1 MLELKELPEKLYQLL
16 DPETDHEVN
25 EENLEFFASSLK
37 DLIRSKL
44 RKQERGGALRF
55 SSLGKKDR
63 QVWYSAHPDGSE
75 EKLTGQTLLKFLY
88 GDLTEAL
95 IMLLIKE
102 AGYEVTNEQ
111 AQVEVD
117 GVYGHTDASVDGIVV
132 DVKSASSYGFQK
144 FKHNRVTEDDP
155 FGYVD
160 QLSGYANVLTPDKEA
175 AWIAF
180 DKVSGEV
187 CVSFLSP
194 SIIKHYKPE
203 DRIKHLK
210 GVIQSE
216 TPPERCYEPVAD
228 GASGN
233 LKLGTQCSYCS
244 WKRRCYPDLRTFAYS
259 GGPRFL
265 VKVAKEPNVPEIM
278 IND

>member
-1 MLELKELPEKLYQLL
+1 MKNLSNLPTELYNLL
-16 DPETDHEVN
+16 DPDNDHVVN
-25 EENLEFFASSLK
+25 EQNLEFFAESLK
-37 DLIRSKL
+37 DLLRNKL
-44 RKQERGGALRF
+44 RKQAERTGNIRF

-63 QVWYSAHPDGSE
+63 QVWYAAHPDGSE

-102 AGYEVTNEQ
+102 AGYEVTDEQ
-111 AQVEVD
+111 REVEVD
-117 GVYGHTDASVDGIVV
+117 GIKGHLDASVARTVV
-132 DVKSASSYGFQK
+132 DVKSASPYGFQK
-144 FKHNRVTEDDP
+144 FKFNRVIEDDP

-160 QLSGYANVLTPDKEA
+160 QLSGYANVVTPGKEA

-194 SIIKHYKPE
+194 VVISHYRPE

-210 GVIQSE
+210 GIVASE
-216 TPPERCYEPVAD
+216 KVPSRCYEPVPD
-228 GASGN
+228 GKSGN
-233 LKLGTQCSYCS
+233 MRLPTPCGYCS
-244 WKRRCYPDLRTFAYS
+244 HKLRCNPGVRLFAYS
-259 GGPRFL
+259 TGPRWL
-265 VKVAKEPNVPEIM
+265 TTVVKTPEVPEIS
-278 IND
+278 I